1 MLWIKA
7 IHIISLVAWFSG
19 LFYLPRLFIY
29 HTKWPDQVSNEHFKI
44 MEKKLYTYITTPA
57 GILTLIFGFW
67 VMSYNF
73 AGYLQEPW
81 MHVKLTLVAL
91 LVIYHVYLGKVVG
104 EFQKNKNKHKIG
116 FYHFL
121 HSLPSLFLLL
131 IVILAVVKP
140 GGVIS

>member
-1 MLWIKA
+1 MLWTKA
-7 IHIISLVAWFSG
+7 IHLIALVAWFSG

-29 HTKWPDQVSNEHFKI
+29 HTKWNDPVSNEHFKI
-44 MEKKLYTYITTPA
+44 MERKLYYYITTPA
-57 GILTLIFGFW
+57 CVLTLVFGFW

-81 MHVKLTLVAL
+81 MHSKLTFVLL
-91 LVIYHVYLGKVVG
+91 LVIYHLYLGKVVNN
-104 EFQKNKNKHKIG
+104 FQHDKNLHKMG

-121 HSLPSLFLLL
+121 HALPSLFLLI
-131 IVILAVVKP
+131 IVVLAVVKP

>member
-7 IHIISLVAWFSG
+7 IHIIALVAWFSG

-29 HTKWPDQVSNEHFKI
+29 HTKWKDQVSHEHFKI
-44 MEKKLYTYITTPA
+44 MEKKLYYYITTPA
-57 GILTLIFGFW
+57 GVLTLIFGFW

-73 AGYLQEPW
+73 SGYLQEPW
-81 MHVKLTLVAL
+81 MHVKLTLVFL
-91 LVIYHVYLGKVVG
+91 LVIYHAYLGKVVAA
-104 EFQKNKNKHKIG
+104 FQQDKNKHKMG

-121 HSLPSLFLLL
+121 HALPALFLIL